1 MVQFIQ
7 FSPTKTV
14 VWFVYSKSLKTLW
27 KGISANIL
35 FFKIQVY
42 QNISR
47 YYDKD
52 FEITSVYAILL
63 ILLQN
68 LKLFLSVKKFF
79 ETITQ
84 NNFSK
89 SLKLPWNSAPVKSLC
104 LLFTVVVFIFLK
116 ATIPMNLYYDEAYL
130 VKLSSW
136 SWSLLNHVSIYTY

>member
-84 NNFSK
+84 NNFCK
-89 SLKLPWNSAPVKSLC
+89 SLKLP
-104 LLFTVVVFIFLK
+104 
-116 ATIPMNLYYDEAYL
+116 
-130 VKLSSW
+130 
-136 SWSLLNHVSIYTY
+136 

>member
-7 FSPTKTV
+7 FPPTKTV
-14 VWFVYSKSLKTLW
+14 VWFVYSKSLKTLR

-42 QNISR
+42 QNVSR

-68 LKLFLSVKKFF
+68 LKLLLSVKKFF
-79 ETITQ
+79 ETVTQ

-89 SLKLPWNSAPVKSLC
+89 SLK
-104 LLFTVVVFIFLK
+104 
-116 ATIPMNLYYDEAYL
+116 
-130 VKLSSW
+130 
-136 SWSLLNHVSIYTY
+136 